1 MTVCSLCHS
10 ASLTVRHNGRNL
22 CGRCL
27 TEVLAPEKAAA
38 RLAKYRESEWY
49 KQRQAERQAKAA
61 IRKAVAEKAEAELMA
76 LPVAEKIGT
85 PARRVV
91 WRIDGQEGQWHW
103 NRSRSRLT
111 SAELRDGRVLARVFS
126 SVGSGSKRWTKVE
139 FERENHEANQKSQA
153 RVAAVY
159 ETSVLP

>member
-76 LPVAEKIGT
+76 LPVAEKIST
-85 PARRVV
+85 PARRAV

-111 SAELRDGRVLARVFS
+111 QETVLPGSMLSRVFRCI
-126 SVGSGSKRWTKVE
+126 GNGLKAWMKVE
-139 FERENHEANQKSQA
+139 FVK
-153 RVAAVY
+153 VKD
-159 ETSVLP
+159 